1 MAVVVAV
8 VHTLLALLDLEVLV
22 AMGVAVLH

>member
-1 MAVVVAV
+1 MVVEEEVE
-8 VHTLLALLDLEVLV
+8 HTLLVLLDLEVLV